1 MHNREFNRLGTGTSN
16 YFNSLSDKAADYAT
30 AAVNKGTVLAWKM
43 GKEFIHTMDL
53 LMESMMSIDKI
64 KVALFVT
71 LLWARAGLFVAKGFE
86 IFFSLLLSMPD
97 KWLAFPISE
106 VKNTEGRSVTV
117 LSARTDTADI
127 TNKLRLFMKF
137 YWENG
142 GPEQATEHNG
152 FDFNI
157 LAKMLNCSVMYC
169 CYLLSDVGENRNE
182 NINSNINTN
191 ISKMQSSAKSNVHT
205 YVHPDEFWKRIN
217 SFLVERTENGDCYKS
232 TKPDLSDRTKL
243 WLNNLSFETNTA
255 VTPASLLTTSTTLPN
270 SFDVNNLNTGQAQL
284 TKLNPLTEKYPNV
297 RSPRTGLLASNTGN
311 IANLKGGIGS
321 EPVTST
327 DTYTNTSSEI
337 DELDA
342 YIRSTIPV
350 KPY

>member
-1 MHNREFNRLGTGTSN
+1 MN
-16 YFNSLSDKAADYAT
+16 YHDFPRTRNTLNNNSILDKAADYAT
-30 AAVNKGTVLAWKM
+30 AAINKGTVLAWKM
-43 GKEFIHTMDL
+43 GKEFIHTLDL

-106 VKNTEGRSVTV
+106 VKNTEGKSITV

-169 CYLLSDVGENRNE
+169 CYLLSDVGKTTNLGKPTNLEKNNLPSGLQP
-182 NINSNINTN
+182 NQFWNS
-191 ISKMQSSAKSNVHT
+191 
-205 YVHPDEFWKRIN
+205 IN

-232 TKPDLSDRTKL
+232 TKRDLSDRTKL
-243 WLNNLSFETNTA
+243 WLNNLSFEANTA
-255 VTPASLLTTSTTLPN
+255 VTSSSHLTTSTTLPN
-270 SFDVNNLNTGQAQL
+270 SFDVNNLNTGQTQL

-297 RSPRTGLLASNTGN
+297 RSPRTGLLASSTGN
-311 IANLKGGIGS
+311 VANLKDNIVS

-327 DTYTNTSSEI
+327 DTYT